1 MVFRLIATTAF
12 LLFELQAQ
20 PAKRP
25 LTVNDFDSW
34 RSTASQQISADGK
47 WLAYS
52 VFPQVGNGEVVLV
65 DLATK
70 KEIRIP
76 SGALP
81 IREAVDPNA
90 EPSENPPATVP
101 GPRLEFTSDGNY
113 MVFLAF
119 PSKAEIDAA
128 RKAKKKPEDM
138 PKNSLAIVSTATGA
152 IFTSGQ
158 VKSFQV
164 PAINSTVLA
173 YQKEGKEKTLVVRQ
187 LPTGSERNIN
197 DTGEYSIT
205 KDGKLMVYTMDSKQE
220 ELNGLYSVIPG
231 NEDAPAALAA
241 GKGKYTH
248 LTWNE
253 GQEWLA
259 VAAEQEAGSKLLGWH
274 RGDAKAAEWVTPS
287 TEGFRPRWQISSKGN
302 INFSVDGKK
311 VFFGTNPPKRAVRK
325 AAVDTEAAQFD
336 LWHWKEDYVQ
346 TIQKVRDRQL
356 RDISYPAIYDIA
368 SGKFVQLAD
377 PSVQR
382 ITPNLQG
389 DFAFGSDDRAYRI
402 SSEWDETA
410 NDIYFL
416 DTASGQ
422 RSMIARKLRS
432 ALNWSPDGR
441 KAVYFD
447 GTDWVLVN
455 VKDTT
460 TVKLTNIAG
469 VRFDN
474 EDEDHPRAAAAYG
487 MAGWTKDSEWVLIYD
502 KFDVWQLATDGS
514 VARML
519 TRGAGR
525 ANQIQ
530 FRYEP
535 LVRGRAAA
543 LNPGIDTD
551 KPLLLRGES
560 QADYSTGFW
569 SASFDF
575 DAEPVKLLWGA
586 KNYRTVLR
594 AAESDAIVFTAA
606 SFREMPDLYVTDS
619 KFAKVEKVSALTS
632 QVDRFDWGSAEL
644 LTFRNLDGTPLKAL
658 LEKPANFDPSKK
670 YPMIVYI
677 YEKRSSEL
685 NNFATPRPTNS
696 INASFYTNNGY
707 VVLQPDIVYKTGAPG
722 QSAMQCVLPAVDAAV
737 RLGFIDEKNI
747 GIQGHSW
754 GGYQIAYM
762 VTKTNRFK
770 AASAGAP
777 VANMTSAYDGIR
789 YGSGMPRQFQYERT
803 QSRIGG
809 SLWEYPM
816 RYLENSPVFAA
827 DRVETPL
834 LMIHNDGDDAVP
846 WTQGIEFFLALRR
859 NGKEAYL
866 YNYNGEP
873 HNLRKRVNQKDYT
886 IRLKQY
892 FDYFLKGAPKPDW
905 MERGIP
911 YLERN

>member
-1 MVFRLIATTAF
+1 
-12 LLFELQAQ
+12 
-20 PAKRP
+20 
-25 LTVNDFDSW
+25 
-34 RSTASQQISADGK
+34 
-47 WLAYS
+47 
-52 VFPQVGNGEVVLV
+52 
-65 DLATK
+65 
-70 KEIRIP
+70 
-76 SGALP
+76 
-81 IREAVDPNA
+81 
-90 EPSENPPATVP
+90 
-101 GPRLEFTSDGNY
+101 
-113 MVFLAF
+113 
-119 PSKAEIDAA
+119 
-128 RKAKKKPEDM
+128 
-138 PKNSLAIVSTATGA
+138 
-152 IFTSGQ
+152 
-158 VKSFQV
+158 
-164 PAINSTVLA
+164 
-173 YQKEGKEKTLVVRQ
+173 
-187 LPTGSERNIN
+187 
-197 DTGEYSIT
+197 
-205 KDGKLMVYTMDSKQE
+205 
-220 ELNGLYSVIPG
+220 
-231 NEDAPAALAA
+231 
-241 GKGKYTH
+241 
-248 LTWNE
+248 
-253 GQEWLA
+253 
-259 VAAEQEAGSKLLGWH
+259 
-274 RGDAKAAEWVTPS
+274 
-287 TEGFRPRWQISSKGN
+287 
-302 INFSVDGKK
+302 
-311 VFFGTNPPKRAVRK
+311 
-325 AAVDTEAAQFD
+325 
-336 LWHWKEDYVQ
+336 
-346 TIQKVRDRQL
+346 
-356 RDISYPAIYDIA
+356 
-368 SGKFVQLAD
+368 
-377 PSVQR
+377 
-382 ITPNLQG
+382 
-389 DFAFGSDDRAYRI
+389 
-402 SSEWDETA
+402 
-410 NDIYFL
+410 
-416 DTASGQ
+416 
-422 RSMIARKLRS
+422 
-432 ALNWSPDGR
+432 
-441 KAVYFD
+441 
-447 GTDWVLVN
+447 
-455 VKDTT
+455 
-460 TVKLTNIAG
+460 
-469 VRFDN
+469 
-474 EDEDHPRAAAAYG
+474 

-535 LVRGRAAA
+535 LVRSRAAAA

-560 QADYSTGFW
+560 QTDYSSGFW

-575 DAEPVKLLWGA
+575 DVEPVKLLWGA

-594 AAESDAIVFTAA
+594 AAESDAIVFTAS
-606 SFREMPDLYVTDS
+606 SFREMPDLHVTDT
-619 KFAKVEKVSALTS
+619 KFIKVEKVTALTS
-632 QVDRFDWGSAEL
+632 QVDSFDWGSAEL

-658 LEKPANFDPSKK
+658 LEKPANFDPTKK

-696 INASFYTNNGY
+696 INAAFYTNNGY

-722 QSAMQCVLPAVDAAV
+722 QSAMQCVLPAVDAAI

-827 DRVETPL
+827 DHVETPL

-892 FDYFLKGAPKPDW
+892 FDFYLKGAPKPDW